1 MKINIGNNNEIKNST
16 IGYKNNNVEEN
27 PKKDNNVTKIIMDV
41 IVAIIGG
48 LIVAFLIYKLGWN

>member
-27 PKKDNNVTKIIMDV
+27 PENDNNVTKIIMDV